1 MLGRNEPKQ
10 PDELICIISPNRD
23 ALFGQNYT
31 VWRLGM
37 VELTNIFTLKNIIIY
52 LLIINIIAF
61 LAMFIDKKKAEKD
74 RWRIK
79 ESTLLTLALIG
90 GSIGSI
96 AGMYTFHHKTKKPRF
111 FIGIPVIIVLQ
122 IMLIIAIVIR

>member
-90 GSIGSI
+90 GSIGAI

>member
-1 MLGRNEPKQ
+1 MLFR
-10 PDELICIISPNRD
+10 S
-23 ALFGQNYT
+23 
-31 VWRLGM
+31 
-37 VELTNIFTLKNIIIY
+37 NIFTLKNIIIY

-90 GSIGSI
+90 GSIGAI
-96 AGMYTFHHKTKKPRF
+96 VGMYTFHHKTKKPRF
-111 FIGIPVIIVLQ
+111 FIGIPVMIVLQ
-122 IMLIIAIVIR
+122 ILLIVAVLVK

>member
-1 MLGRNEPKQ
+1 
-10 PDELICIISPNRD
+10 
-23 ALFGQNYT
+23 
-31 VWRLGM
+31 M

-90 GSIGSI
+90 GSIAKILYWNTSNNCVTDNADYCDIYKMIYKIFIHTANLHDFGL
-96 AGMYTFHHKTKKPRF
+96 AKTW
-111 FIGIPVIIVLQ
+111 
-122 IMLIIAIVIR
+122 

>member
-1 MLGRNEPKQ
+1 MADIK
-10 PDELICIISPNRD
+10 
-23 ALFGQNYT
+23 
-31 VWRLGM
+31 
-37 VELTNIFTLKNIIIY
+37 NIFTMQNIIIY

-90 GSIGSI
+90 GSIGAI
-96 AGMYTFHHKTKKPRF
+96 VGMYTFHHKTKKPRF
-111 FIGIPVIIVLQ
+111 FIGIPVMIVLQ
-122 IMLIIAIVIR
+122 ILLIVAVLVK